1 VLTAGRPRTRV
12 FGGPACEFVA
22 QKLLKKVK
30 SQADEVDV
38 QAPKHAETERSRLE
52 AIVGKYKMTK
62 TDIDAIVAW
71 RHADD
76 H

>member
-1 VLTAGRPRTRV
+1 M
-12 FGGPACEFVA
+12 
-22 QKLLKKVK
+22 QKLLNKVK

-38 QAPKHAETERSRLE
+38 QAPNVAKTERSKLE
-52 AIVGKYKMTK
+52 AIVGKYKLSPA
-62 TDIDAIVAW
+62 DIDAIIAW